1 MKGLK
6 VLTAIASVITVGA
19 VIVPPA
25 LASFGDF
32 MLGVGATVGVGA
44 IVNSV
49 QRSNEANRN
58 RPVSPQDEYF
68 RGLQDGINGAKYDN
82 PRNSPDYDR
91 GFKEGAQRRNQ
102 R

>member
-1 MKGLK
+1 MKFFK
-6 VLTAIASVITVGA
+6 PLTAIASVVTLGTVFA
-19 VIVPPA
+19 PPA

-49 QRSNEANRN
+49 QRSNEADRN

-68 RGLQDGINGAKYDN
+68 RGLQDGINGARYDN